1 MLEIRPKDKTVT
13 KTLRLPEHITSRL
26 EQIAK
31 ENNVTFTSVVEQCLE
46 YALDNIQDSRKDK

>member
-13 KTLRLPEHITSRL
+13 KTMRLPEHITIRL